1 MSICGA
7 GAGLLVLRAG
17 SEGSVDGSCGS
28 SVHQLGMP
36 VSAVSLQFAPGE
48 ALPGSMMSLADLVR
62 HRWLVVIFYGGL
74 VLEGVGDGG
83 QGMDVDLEGV
93 RMDGWRE
100 REPELEEF
108 GYDVVGVSSQ
118 SSEVQAEFALD
129 RMLSFTF
136 LSDSE
141 LLLADKLGL
150 PTRTV
155 QGGERVYMPST
166 IIVQEEL
173 IVCVFHPV
181 DPVRDAMNVRDWIR
195 SVHA

>member
-17 SEGSVDGSCGS
+17 SEGSVDGSCGL
-28 SVHQLGMP
+28 SVHLLGMP
-36 VSAVSLQFAPGE
+36 VPAVSLQFAPG
-48 ALPGSMMSLADLVR
+48 ALTGSMVSLADLVR

-74 VLEGVGDGG
+74 VSEGIGDGG
-83 QGMDVDLEGV
+83 QGMDAELEGV

-100 REPELEEF
+100 HEPELEEF
-108 GYDVVGVSSQ
+108 GYDVVAVSSQ

-129 RMLSFTF
+129 WMLSFTF

-155 QGGERVYMPST
+155 QGGERVYVPST
-166 IIVQEEL
+166 IIMREEL